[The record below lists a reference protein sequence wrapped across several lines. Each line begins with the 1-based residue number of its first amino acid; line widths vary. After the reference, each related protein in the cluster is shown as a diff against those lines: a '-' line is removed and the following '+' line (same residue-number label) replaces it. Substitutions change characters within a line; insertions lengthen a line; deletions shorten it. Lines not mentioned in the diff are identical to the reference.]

1 MDPLQWRP
9 HQPPGFQDGTASYRR
24 PHQLPALQEGTS
36 SYLSPEAKVQLL
48 NKYGNLSAPP
58 HIRSVAALYES
69 SAAARLAPPAS
80 HPGRSCERC
89 EERCKQLDMRVAQL
103 EHRTMILTNALRHQE
118 EQNQRMSAALE
129 ELMAKTAALPLPR
142 AAASGGLAGILGL
155 THDGGGGAVD
165 AGSMVVPDPTM
176 GGTGTGALFGSHGML
191 LPGGGGTGGG
201 GGGADFAAASSRAG
215 FEDEDEADED
225 EADETPDDELALL
238 DEDGH
243 AAAVGLEALAGMASV
258 SAEESAMTGVGE
270 AGFVN
275 VPGRGMKQVSLQL
288 QYREPVVFA
297 CVVPTRPGS
306 ASPSPQS
313 PAPRG
318 GAAALGFSSLGV
330 EKARLAIGAT
340 QSVVCVPFKNSSSF
354 TVQLVPP
361 AGMDVTIAYLVLEAG
376 AHTLDGGACLI
387 AGDTFLFASGDLSVC
402 H

>member
-275 VPGRGMKQVSLQL
+275 VPGRGMKQVSLQCNTGSPACMCSLWRPSPPFPTGEPAVTIPGARRVCMRRADAPRLRLALSPIARAARWRGGPGL
-288 QYREPVVFA
+288 QLAGRREGSAGHRRHAERRVRALQEQLVVHGA
-297 CVVPTRPGS
+297 AGPTRGDGRDDRI
-306 ASPSPQS
+306 
-313 PAPRG
+313 PR
-318 GAAALGFSSLGV
+318 A
-330 EKARLAIGAT
+330 
-340 QSVVCVPFKNSSSF
+340 
-354 TVQLVPP
+354 
-361 AGMDVTIAYLVLEAG
+361 
-376 AHTLDGGACLI
+376 
-387 AGDTFLFASGDLSVC
+387 
-402 H
+402 

>member
-1 MDPLQWRP
+1 MDPSQRRP
-9 HQPPGFQDGTASYRR
+9 HQPPGFQDGTSSYRR

-80 HPGRSCERC
+80 HPGRNCERC

-201 GGGADFAAASSRAG
+201 GGGADFAAAASRAG
-215 FEDEDEADED
+215 YEDEDEADED
-225 EADETPDDELALL
+225 EVDEAPDDELALL
-238 DEDGH
+238 DEDGNV
-243 AAAVGLEALAGMASV
+243 AAVGLEALAGMASV
-258 SAEESAMTGVGE
+258 SAEESAMAGVGE
-270 AGFVN
+270 AGTVN
-275 VPGRGMKQVSLQL
+275 VPGRGMKQVSL
-288 QYREPVVFA
+288 R
-297 CVVPTRPGS
+297 
-306 ASPSPQS
+306 
-313 PAPRG
+313 
-318 GAAALGFSSLGV
+318 
-330 EKARLAIGAT
+330 
-340 QSVVCVPFKNSSSF
+340 
-354 TVQLVPP
+354 
-361 AGMDVTIAYLVLEAG
+361 D
-376 AHTLDGGACLI
+376 CL
-387 AGDTFLFASGDLSVC
+387 
-402 H
+402 

>member
-80 HPGRSCERC
+80 HPGRNCERC

-288 QYREPVVFA
+288 QYREPCMHVL
-297 CVVPTRPGS
+297 TM
-306 ASPSPQS
+306 
-313 PAPRG
+313 AP
-318 GAAALGFSSLGV
+318 
-330 EKARLAIGAT
+330 
-340 QSVVCVPFKNSSSF
+340 
-354 TVQLVPP
+354 
-361 AGMDVTIAYLVLEAG
+361 IAPLP
-376 AHTLDGGACLI
+376 HR
-387 AGDTFLFASGDLSVC
+387 
-402 H
+402 

>member
-387 AGDTFLFASGDLSVC
+387 AGET
-402 H
+402 

>member
-80 HPGRSCERC
+80 HPGRNCERC

-201 GGGADFAAASSRAG
+201 GGGADFATASSRAG

-387 AGDTFLFASGDLSVC
+387 TGET
-402 H
+402 

>member
-1 MDPLQWRP
+1 MDPSQRRP
-9 HQPPGFQDGTASYRR
+9 HQPPGFQDGTSSYRR

-176 GGTGTGALFGSHGML
+176 GGTGAGALFGSHGML

-201 GGGADFAAASSRAG
+201 GGGADFAAAAG

-225 EADETPDDELALL
+225 EADEAPDDELALL
-238 DEDGH
+238 DEDGNV
-243 AAAVGLEALAGMASV
+243 AAVDLEALAGMASV
-258 SAEESAMTGVGE
+258 SAEESAMAGVGE

-275 VPGRGMKQVSLQL
+275 VPGRGMKQVSLQI

-297 CVVPTRPGS
+297 C
-306 ASPSPQS
+306 
-313 PAPRG
+313 
-318 GAAALGFSSLGV
+318 
-330 EKARLAIGAT
+330 
-340 QSVVCVPFKNSSSF
+340 
-354 TVQLVPP
+354 
-361 AGMDVTIAYLVLEAG
+361 
-376 AHTLDGGACLI
+376 
-387 AGDTFLFASGDLSVC
+387 
-402 H
+402 